1 MPAKMAITKP
11 SLFSI
16 ANSTKIPPCGA
27 RDVVPNAMHSAP
39 VMAPP
44 NIIDGITRSG
54 SAAANGIAPSEM
66 NVAPRSQA
74 VRAENRQLRKRIDA
88 AENAA
93 HQAMGTAATRADPDE
108 HAELK
113 ADNARLAIQLAN
125 NVEHVRN
132 LQQQLTETQ
141 EELVAAKQL
150 NSDYFQQLKR
160 VLDKP

>member
-1 MPAKMAITKP
+1 
-11 SLFSI
+11 
-16 ANSTKIPPCGA
+16 
-27 RDVVPNAMHSAP
+27 
-39 VMAPP
+39 
-44 NIIDGITRSG
+44 
-54 SAAANGIAPSEM
+54 
-66 NVAPRSQA
+66 
-74 VRAENRQLRKRIDA
+74 
-88 AENAA
+88 
-93 HQAMGTAATRADPDE
+93 MGTAATRADPDE